1 MILFYS
7 NACPSCQMLLE
18 QIERYKVKNH
28 FKLVNVEK
36 VLSKGLKLPD
46 TIHSV
51 PSLML
56 MPQRQV
62 FVGKPLFDYL
72 LLPNKGLLFRLND
85 PQKASISDTA
95 GTTSQISSEEP
106 AAYGFLNQSSEMF
119 SFISDENT
127 MDPHIHR
134 GWSSLQEEQ
143 SPVVVTSESSD
154 KETKSKKNLPDVSAL
169 RAERDLDIQNYLNNS
184 SVPPAVV

>member
-1 MILFYS
+1 
-7 NACPSCQMLLE
+7 MLLE

-46 TIHSV
+46 TVHSV

-85 PQKASISDTA
+85 PQKTPTSDTG
-95 GTTSQISSEEP
+95 GTTSQISSGEP
-106 AAYGFLNQSSEMF
+106 EAFGFLNQSAEIF
-119 SFISDENT
+119 SFISDEST
-127 MDPHIHR
+127 MDPHFHR

-143 SPVVVTSESSD
+143 TAISIPAESSE

-184 SVPPAVV
+184 SVPPAV